1 VRHDDTPASEL
12 DLGDLVMRVGR
23 DLRRRGM
30 RAYEPHELT
39 PHQARALRV
48 VGHHDTMRLGELAQ
62 HLRVAP
68 RSVTDVVDSLEQRG
82 LVVRDPDPDD
92 RRATV
97 VRMTRDGERV
107 AAEVDAARR
116 ADAEEYFARLP
127 SADRAALRRILERL
141 DSLGGPRA

>member
-1 VRHDDTPASEL
+1 MRHHDDLPAAEL

-30 RAYEPHELT
+30 RAYEPHDLT

-48 VGHHDTMRLGELAQ
+48 VGHHGTMRLGELAQ

-68 RSVTDVVDSLEQRG
+68 RSVTDVVDSLEARG
-82 LVVRDPDPDD
+82 LVARQPDPND

-97 VRMTRDGERV
+97 VGVTPDGEEVV
-107 AAEVDAARR
+107 AAVDRARR

-127 SADRAALRRILERL
+127 SADQRALRRILEAL
-141 DSLGGPRA
+141 DAQG